1 MFLRSTSFT
10 AGGDKLYKLYA
21 VVSDS
26 RVLKNNFIEWDGF
39 IIPYV

>member
-1 MFLRSTSFT
+1 MFLRSTSFGT
-10 AGGDKLYKLYA
+10 GRDKLYKLYT

-39 IIPYV
+39 TIPYV